1 MICSGLIRRLYELIF
16 IKYGE
21 KCLAYSRPHSNDF
34 YYSISFNCKTDTS
47 LICYNKSS
55 CSICDLYCIIDNGI
69 SNLHYILAVGF
80 THGSGSRKREWNI
93 RELIKKALITCYS
106 GRIMKQAE
114 ESLDLEKLVR

>member
-1 MICSGLIRRLYELIF
+1 MEKSAWPTAGPIQMTFIIPSALTVKQILLLFAIIRAHAQYVIF
-16 IKYGE
+16 IA
-21 KCLAYSRPHSNDF
+21 L
-34 YYSISFNCKTDTS
+34 
-47 LICYNKSS
+47 LIMGLV
-55 CSICDLYCIIDNGI
+55 ICITF
-69 SNLHYILAVGF
+69 LAVGF